1 MGAPKQK
8 WTAEEE
14 AALKAGIAKHGIGKW
29 STIIKDTEFSTALHL
44 RTNVDLKDKWR
55 NMNAFSSGLSRQ
67 RFKPVTSNTQVS
79 PMVCDESRSLIT
91 VSFGDETICDA
102 KSLATISEN
111 FPNCG
116 SKRPISR
123 LDDHILEAITNLKEP
138 HGSNRGAIGAYIEEQ
153 YSAPPKF
160 KSLLAAKL
168 KLLTD
173 DRKLIKVKHQYRIA
187 PSLATLDVKKNN
199 SPLLLDDRKDCS
211 IPRMNDTVGPT
222 SPLLNGI
229 NCPSQA
235 VGTDQISAS
244 FLLKGDKPVNRIAKK
259 NHLEVLTRA
268 DIDAE
273 LRKMICMTPE
283 EAAYVAAQAVKEAEE
298 AMAEAEQA
306 TKEAEDAEREADA
319 ARAFAD
325 ASSLALE
332 RRKMRW

>member
-29 STIIKDTEFSTALHL
+29 STIIKDPEFSTPLHL

-55 NMNAFSSGLSRQ
+55 NMNATSGLSRQ
-67 RFKPVTSNTQVS
+67 RCKPVTSNTQVS
-79 PMVCDESRSLIT
+79 PMVCDESRTLST
-91 VSFGDETICDA
+91 VLSGDETIFDA
-102 KSLATISEN
+102 KPLETISEN

-116 SKRPISR
+116 SKRPITR

-138 HGSNRGAIGAYIEEQ
+138 HGSNRGAIAAYIEER
-153 YSAPPKF
+153 YSAPPNF
-160 KSLLAAKL
+160 KRLLAEKL

-173 DRKLIKVKHQYRIA
+173 DRKLVKVKHQYRIA
-187 PSLATLDVKKNN
+187 PSLATLDVKENN
-199 SPLLLDDRKDCS
+199 SLLLLDDRKDNS
-211 IPRMNDTVGPT
+211 IPMTIDTRGPT
-222 SPLLNGI
+222 SPLLDGI

-235 VGTDQISAS
+235 GRNDQINAS
-244 FLLKGDKPVNRIAKK
+244 LLLKGEKPDYRIAKK

-283 EAAYVAAQAVKEAEE
+283 EAAYVAAQAVKEAE
-298 AMAEAEQA
+298 AAIAEAEQA

-319 ARAFAD
+319 ARAFAE
-325 ASSLALE
+325 ASSLALK
-332 RRKMRW
+332 RRKVRW